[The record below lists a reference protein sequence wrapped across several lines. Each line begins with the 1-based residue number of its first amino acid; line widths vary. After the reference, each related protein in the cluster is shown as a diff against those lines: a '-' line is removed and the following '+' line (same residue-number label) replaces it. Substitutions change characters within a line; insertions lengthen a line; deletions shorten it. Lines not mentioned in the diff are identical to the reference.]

1 MENPTST
8 RSLGQKTAHG
18 TRNHPPKKKF
28 DDCEHSPFLP
38 SLRVKK
44 SRNLQEPHPSCVA
57 VRGSSAAGPATRL
70 ATQDHSLLTVEFRSN
85 CLGHT
90 TTVQNESRNPLQ
102 TSSWRGIAAAV
113 GLRYQ
118 KQQLRKKKIW
128 WILQLWISRIDGS
141 LTSNRLYSQRFQV
154 SKKLPTPISRHT
166 PIRHP

>member
-28 DDCEHSPFLP
+28 DDCDEIPVFAIIEGQEIT
-38 SLRVKK
+38 
-44 SRNLQEPHPSCVA
+44 NLQEPHPSCVA
-57 VRGSSAAGPATRL
+57 VRGSSAAGPATHL
-70 ATQDHSLLTVEFRSN
+70 ATQDHSLLSVEFRSN

-102 TSSWRGIAAAV
+102 TSSWWGIAAAV
-113 GLRYQ
+113 ALRYQ

-128 WILQLWISRIDGS
+128 WILQLWTSRIDGS